1 MQYRIVACSVLV
13 TLSAACMAWPL
24 HAAEGEIKLPKPS
37 LAGKLSVE
45 AAIVGK
51 KSVRDFGAG
60 ALPSAS
66 ISQMLWAAN
75 GNLPPDAVTGA
86 TSKVVPSAGGLY
98 PLEVFLATG
107 PDTVSGVPAGV
118 YRYSPQDHTLQALV
132 QGDVRPQLANAALSQ
147 MWMAR
152 APALII
158 IGAVMTRTTSKYGNR
173 GLNYVLM
180 EVGSAMQNL
189 YLQAESL
196 KLRLA
201 SVGAFNDPQV
211 AAVLKLPA
219 TVTPFMIMPVGK

>member
-1 MQYRIVACSVLV
+1 MGWPVY
-13 TLSAACMAWPL
+13 AADSD
-24 HAAEGEIKLPKPS
+24 IKLPKPS

-51 KSVRDFGAG
+51 KSVRDLKAG
-60 ALPSAS
+60 PLTLAS
-66 ISQMLWAAN
+66 IGQLLWATN
-75 GNLPPDAVTGA
+75 GNLPADAISGA
-86 TSKVVPSAGGLY
+86 TSKVIPSAGGLY

-107 PDTVSGVPAGV
+107 PETVSGVPAGV
-118 YRYSPQDHTLQALV
+118 YRYDPQQHALQPIA

-152 APALII
+152 SPALIV
-158 IGAVMTRTTSKYGNR
+158 IGGVMTRTTSKYGNR
-173 GLNYVLM
+173 GINYVLM
-180 EVGSAMQNL
+180 EVGSATQNL

-196 KLRLA
+196 KLHVA

-219 TVTPFMIMPVGK
+219 TVTPFMIVPVGN